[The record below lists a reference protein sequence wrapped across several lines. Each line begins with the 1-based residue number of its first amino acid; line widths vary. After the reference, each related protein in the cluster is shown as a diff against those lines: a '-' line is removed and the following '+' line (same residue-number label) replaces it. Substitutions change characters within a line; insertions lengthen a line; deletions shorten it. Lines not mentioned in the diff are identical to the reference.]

1 MKRRARSNGKAAKRR
16 TINEIFERSVIMTSS
31 TAERYPLARYFL
43 HLHRI
48 KGWPYVFSWAHRISG
63 VLLAGYLLFHVTTL
77 ASLRNPALFESKMQ
91 TFAALFPVYVEWL
104 LAVPVIFH
112 ALNGGRLLLY
122 EVFGNRRDRLVLN
135 WVMVLSGCYL
145 LLLGIFMALSNQQ
158 VSPVFFWSY
167 LALSSVLLTYVTV
180 TRLRISGASMNWKLQ
195 RISAAFLLLMIPAHM
210 LFMHLDPALGRDAQV
225 IIARMNNVF
234 IKLVDLLLLLGVMFH
249 AAYGVRG
256 ICLDYFATSRA
267 RAVCTAVIVLVS
279 LYITWQGVHMIVS
292 I

>member
-1 MKRRARSNGKAAKRR
+1 
-16 TINEIFERSVIMTSS
+16 MTSS
-31 TAERYPLARYFL
+31 SAERYPLVRYFF

-48 KGWPYVFSWAHRISG
+48 KGWPYVVSWAHRISG

-77 ASLRNPALFESKMQ
+77 ASLRNPAAFENKMQ

-135 WVMVLSGCYL
+135 WVMALSGCYL
-145 LLLGIFMALSNQQ
+145 LLLGIFMALGNQQ

-167 LALSSVLLTYVTV
+167 LTLSSVLFTYVTI
-180 TRLRISGASMNWKLQ
+180 TRLRISGASKGWKLQ

-225 IIARMNNVF
+225 IIARMNNGF
-234 IKLVDLLLLLGVMFH
+234 IKLVDLLLLIGVMFH

-256 ICLDYFATSRA
+256 ICLDYLASPRA
-267 RAVCTAVIVLVS
+267 RTVCTCVVVLVS
-279 LYITWQGVHMIVS
+279 LYFTWQGVQMIVS